1 MDRGGDKQHHQH
13 QQQLSLAKS
22 ARQHRYNEWIF
33 RDVPS
38 DITIEVNGGAFS
50 LHKFPLVSRSGRIR
64 KLVAEHRDSD
74 ISRVELLNLPGG
86 AETFELAA
94 KFCYGINF
102 EITSANVA
110 QLCCISDFL
119 EMTEE
124 FSKDN
129 LGSRAEE
136 YLESIVCKSLEMC
149 VEVLQQCETLLPLA
163 DELRVISRCI
173 DAIASKACVEQIAS
187 SFSRL
192 EYSSSGRLHMNRQ
205 AKCDGDWWIED
216 LSGLRVDLY
225 QRVITAMKCRGVR
238 PESIG
243 ASLMN
248 YAQKELTK
256 KSSLWNP
263 PGQTKV
269 DVISTGHEKLVVET
283 IVSLLPV
290 EKLAVPINFLFG
302 LLRSAVILDCTIA
315 CRLDLERRI
324 GSQLDIATLDDLL
337 IPSFKNSGDTLFDV
351 DTVHR
356 ILINFSQ
363 QEDSEEEME
372 DGSVFESDSPHSPS
386 QTALFKV
393 SKLVDNY
400 LAEIAPDANLK
411 LTKFLVIADALPEHA
426 RTVHDGLYRAI
437 DIYLKA
443 HQGLSDTDKKKLCK
457 LIDFQKLS
465 QEAGAHAAQ
474 NERLPLQSI
483 VQVLYF
489 EQIRLRN
496 SLGCSNGEDEHK
508 PMHQSWRIS
517 SGALSAAMS
526 PRDNYA
532 SLRRENRELKLEL
545 ARLRMRLN
553 DLEREH
559 VCMKRD
565 MEKSNSRKFMSSF
578 SKKIGKLSFFGH
590 SSSRASTSPSR
601 QSYRTDSKVIE
612 RTCASID

>member
-1 MDRGGDKQHHQH
+1 MDRSDMLQL

-22 ARQHRYNEWIF
+22 VRHRCNEWIF

-38 DITIEVNGGAFS
+38 DITIEVAGVTFS

-64 KLVAEHRDSD
+64 RLVAEHRDSD
-74 ISRVELLNLPGG
+74 ISKVELLNLPGG
-86 AETFELAA
+86 AESFELAA

-102 EITSANVA
+102 EITPGNVA
-110 QLCCISDFL
+110 QLCCVSDYL

-136 YLESIVCKSLEMC
+136 YLESIVSKNLEMC
-149 VEVLQQCETLLPLA
+149 VEVLQQCENLLPLA
-163 DELRVISRCI
+163 DELKVVSRCI
-173 DAIASKACVEQIAS
+173 DAIASKACSEQIAS

-192 EYSSSGRLHMNRQ
+192 EYSSSGRLHMSKQ
-205 AKCDGDWWIED
+205 AKCDSDWWIED
-216 LSGLRVDLY
+216 ISVLRVDLY
-225 QRVITAMKCRGVR
+225 ERVITAMKCRGVR

-243 ASLMN
+243 ASLVN
-248 YAQKELTK
+248 YAQRELTK

-263 PGQTKV
+263 SGQTKV
-269 DVISTGHEKLVVET
+269 DFVTGSNGQENIVVET

-302 LLRSAVILDCTIA
+302 LLRSAVMLDCSVA

-324 GSQLDIATLDDLL
+324 GSQLEVATLDDLL
-337 IPSFKNSGDTLFDV
+337 IPSFKHSADTLFDV

-356 ILINFSQ
+356 ILVNFSQ
-363 QEDSEEEME
+363 QDDSEEDM
-372 DGSVFESDSPHSPS
+372 DDASVFESDSPRSPS
-386 QTALFKV
+386 QSALFKV

-411 LTKFLVIADALPEHA
+411 LSKFVVIADSLPSHA

-443 HQGLSDTDKKKLCK
+443 HQGLPDLDKKKLCK
-457 LIDFQKLS
+457 LIDFQKLTP
-465 QEAGAHAAQ
+465 EAGAHAAQ
-474 NERLPLQSI
+474 NERLPLQCM

-489 EQIRLRN
+489 EQLRLRN
-496 SLGCSNGEDEHK
+496 ALSNSCGDEDYK
-508 PMHQSWRIS
+508 PSHQSWRIS

-545 ARLRMRLN
+545 TRLRMRLN
-553 DLEREH
+553 DLEKEH
-559 VCMKRD
+559 VCMRRD
-565 MEKSNSRKFMSSF
+565 MQKSSSRKFMSSF
-578 SKKIGKLSFFGH
+578 SRKFSKMSFFGH
-590 SSSRASTSPSR
+590 SSSRGSSSPSKHS
-601 QSYRTDSKVIE
+601 QRTDSKVIE
-612 RTCASID
+612 RTCTSAE

>member
-1 MDRGGDKQHHQH
+1 MDIKQQ

-22 ARQHRYNEWIF
+22 SRQRCNEWIF

-38 DITIEVNGGAFS
+38 DITIEVSGGTFA

-64 KLVAEHRDSD
+64 KLIAEHRDSD

-86 AETFELAA
+86 AESFELAA

-110 QLCCISDFL
+110 QLCCASDYL

-136 YLESIVCKSLEMC
+136 YIDSIVCKNLEVC
-149 VEVLQQCETLLPLA
+149 VEVLQQCENLLPLA
-163 DELRVISRCI
+163 DELKIVSRCI
-173 DAIASKACVEQIAS
+173 EAIASKACAEQIAS

-205 AKCDGDWWIED
+205 AKCEGDWWIED
-216 LSGLRVDLY
+216 LSVLRIDLY
-225 QRVITAMKCRGVR
+225 QRVMMAMKCRGVR

-256 KSSLWNP
+256 
-263 PGQTKV
+263 TKV
-269 DVISTGHEKLVVET
+269 DLVAAGSNGHERLVVET

-302 LLRSAVILDCTIA
+302 LLRSAVMLDCSVGS
-315 CRLDLERRI
+315 RLDLERRI
-324 GSQLDIATLDDLL
+324 GSQLDIAALDDLL
-337 IPSFKNSGDTLFDV
+337 IPSFRHAGDTLFDV

-356 ILINFSQ
+356 ILVNFSQ
-363 QEDSEEEME
+363 QEDSEDDM
-372 DGSVFESDSPHSPS
+372 DDASVFESDSPHSPS
-386 QTALFKV
+386 QTALYKV
-393 SKLVDNY
+393 AKLVDNY

-411 LTKFLVIADALPEHA
+411 LSKFMVIAETLPAHA

-443 HQGLSDTDKKKLCK
+443 HQNLSDSDKKKLSK

-489 EQIRLRN
+489 EQLRLRN
-496 SLGCSNGEDEHK
+496 NLSCSYADEEQK
-508 PMHQSWRIS
+508 PVHHSWRIS

-553 DLEREH
+553 DLEKEH

-565 MEKSNSRKFMSSF
+565 MEKSHSRKFMTSF
-578 SKKIGKLSFFGH
+578 SRKIGKLSFFGH
-590 SSSRASTSPSR
+590 TSSRGSSSPSKH
-601 QSYRTDSKVIE
+601 SYRTESKVIE
-612 RTCASID
+612 RTCASTD